1 MKKQYV
7 YLEKERLELMTN
19 LVLIDKD
26 NYPKIYDESIDKYLL
41 IDEQKNIIGI
51 STINDSLNFN
61 KIRIN
66 ILDDYRGNGYGKL
79 LFQKTLDEYKSKYND
94 KELFFKVQNK
104 NLFNII
110 LNKQGAVNI
119 DNDDGILEYILPL

>member
-1 MKKQYV
+1 
-7 YLEKERLELMTN
+7 MTN

-79 LFQKTLDEYKSKYND
+79 LFQKTLDEYKNKYND
-94 KELFFKVQNK
+94 KELFFKVHNK

-119 DNDDGILEYILPL
+119 NNDDGILEYILPL